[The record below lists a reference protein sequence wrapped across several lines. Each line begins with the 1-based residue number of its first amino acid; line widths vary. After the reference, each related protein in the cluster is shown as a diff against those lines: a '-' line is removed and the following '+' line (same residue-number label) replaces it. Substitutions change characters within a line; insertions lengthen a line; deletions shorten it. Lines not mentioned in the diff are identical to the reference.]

1 MPTSTVPATRAST
14 DTIDVL
20 CVVPSKRHIVFVT
33 APATWDASHV
43 VTLVGQ
49 REGATNVICCGVRGD
64 GSSIGWYT
72 IEVDPQN
79 ALRLVPGSRVVFNS
93 VLAAVGAVSIVGAV
107 LVGWGF
113 FFLAGPLLLLVSASR
128 NTLSFRFAAD
138 GISAHHDEEQRW
150 SVAGPHHVVGVQL
163 DLTTDPDAV
172 EHVSLAVRDA
182 TVGAAFGAFP
192 LDLGGGPAEALALA
206 AQLEQRG
213 IRCERM
219 CTVNGLP
226 ATFSAVTFDP
236 PPPAL
241 SRPQPPTPTA
251 PKRPASAQERLYN
264 RLRDDLASRATWA
277 GLFVERTS
285 AGIEGR
291 TSIDGHDVVVRAK
304 ADGLWRVEVSAPV
317 PIGPRLHITR
327 RPLWRRLGG
336 GDVLATVDVDG
347 ADAHMAPAVAELL
360 RGVAAHLVE
369 LDSRGGGLT
378 IRFEVLPSE
387 VPLVAERGIWIWSRW
402 ASLTVT

>member
-1 MPTSTVPATRAST
+1 
-14 DTIDVL
+14 VL

-49 REGATNVICCGVRGD
+49 REGATNVICCGVRGGD
-64 GSSIGWYT
+64 SSIGWHT

-79 ALRLVPGSRVVFNS
+79 ALRLVPRSPVVFNS

-107 LVGWGF
+107 LVSWGF
-113 FFLAGPLLLLVSASR
+113 LLLAGLLLLLFSLPR
-128 NTLSFRFAAD
+128 NTLSFRFSAD

-150 SVAGPHHVVGVQL
+150 SVARPHHVVGVRL
-163 DLTTDPDAV
+163 NLTTDPDAV
-172 EHVSLAVRDA
+172 EYVSLHVRDA
-182 TVGAAFGAFP
+182 TVGAPFGAFP
-192 LDLGGGPAEALALA
+192 LDLSGGPAEALALA
-206 AQLEQRG
+206 GQLEQRG

-219 CTVNGLP
+219 CTVNGMP
-226 ATFSAVTFDP
+226 ATFSAVTFDA
-236 PPPAL
+236 PPAL
-241 SRPQPPTPTA
+241 SPPQPPPATA

-277 GLFVERTS
+277 GLLVERTS

-291 TSIDGHDVVVRAK
+291 TSIDGHDVVVRAQ

-327 RPLWRRLGG
+327 RPLWRRLRG
-336 GDVLATVDVDG
+336 GDLLGTVDVDG

-360 RGVAAHLVE
+360 DGVAAHLVE
-369 LDSRGGGLT
+369 LDSRGAVLT

-387 VPLVAERGIWIWSRW
+387 VPLVGERGVWIWSRW